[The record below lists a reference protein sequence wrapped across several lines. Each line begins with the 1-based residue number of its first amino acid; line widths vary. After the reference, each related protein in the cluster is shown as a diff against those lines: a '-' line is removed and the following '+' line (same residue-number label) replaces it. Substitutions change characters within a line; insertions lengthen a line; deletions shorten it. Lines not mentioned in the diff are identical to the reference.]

1 METLKNVNVYSPVQ
15 DKSVK
20 TNIDASPIWKDKN
33 GKSKAYTEEEY
44 MENPKRYP
52 IWWKYA
58 FKFEGLKPVFVTNVQ
73 KLAN

>member
-1 METLKNVNVYSPVQ
+1 METVNVYSPVQ

-20 TNIDASPIWKDKN
+20 TNIDNSPIWE
-33 GKSKAYTEEEY
+33 KASTEEEF